1 MEQAMELVYRIQ
13 TNHGCRLP
21 ESEAGEK
28 LGAWVTDA
36 AERAELLSSLVAKG
50 SPSGPDGHRQ
60 RPKGTRCS
68 LFPQRPIVSGEGP
81 HLALWW
87 YGFTFE
93 CLFWGVN
100 GKLANLF
107 QAPCVLLV

>member
-13 TNHGCRLP
+13 TNHGGRLP

-50 SPSGPDGHRQ
+50 SPAV
-60 RPKGTRCS
+60 
-68 LFPQRPIVSGEGP
+68 LMVIVGGREALDAAIATKVGEG
-81 HLALWW
+81 
-87 YGFTFE
+87 
-93 CLFWGVN
+93 
-100 GKLANLF
+100 
-107 QAPCVLLV
+107 